1 MTTSL
6 SNINEPTEELKQ
18 YINFQKE
25 LYRNEYSFDEGLVSI
40 PSNIVAN
47 DFYNSFKDSINS
59 EDFTVEKAIFVASL

>member
-25 LYRNEYSFDEGLVSI
+25 LYRNEYSFDEGLISI

-59 EDFTVEKAIFVASL
+59 DDFTVEKAIFVSSL

>member
-6 SNINEPTEELKQ
+6 SNVNEPTEELKQ

-59 EDFTVEKAIFVASL
+59 DDFTVEKAIFVSSL

>member
-59 EDFTVEKAIFVASL
+59 DDFTVEKAIFVSSL

>member
-6 SNINEPTEELKQ
+6 SNIHNPTEELKQ
-18 YINFQKE
+18 YIDFQKE
-25 LYRNEYSFDEGLVSI
+25 IYRIEYGFDEGLVSI
-40 PSNIVAN
+40 PSNIDAS